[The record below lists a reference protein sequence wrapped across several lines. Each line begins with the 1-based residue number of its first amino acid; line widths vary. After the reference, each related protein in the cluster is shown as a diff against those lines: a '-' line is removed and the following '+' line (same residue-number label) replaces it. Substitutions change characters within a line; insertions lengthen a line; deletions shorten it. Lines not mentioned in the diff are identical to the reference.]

1 MSGSREPVTELDLMA
16 YADGLLEGD
25 PGRRAIVEAYLEQRP
40 HAAAFVEEI
49 RAQNAAI
56 RDRYERLLSQ
66 PVPEKLAAA
75 LDRRGR
81 HTARLAARA
90 AVLAVLLASSAGLG
104 WFLGSGNDPDR
115 SAVQEF
121 LDQAARYHRVGA
133 ASGLGEMT
141 GMQEVAAPP
150 LALLSQRIALEIVAP
165 DLSELGY
172 TLTDKRRIGPPD
184 DTTVRL
190 TYQDERGAHV
200 SLFLRPRWAER
211 TTPAKRVDE
220 AGVTV
225 RHWLDGPLEV
235 VLAMGDEDPNAER
248 LVSAIH
254 EAIEGARLREA
265 PPAGSAASPAVN
277 LDRSLI
283 EGTGGAQNPEVGVD
297 QPKPQPV
304 KAN

>member
-1 MSGSREPVTELDLMA
+1 MSGPREPVTELDLMA

-25 PGRRAIVEAYLEQRP
+25 PGRQAIVEAYLEGRP

-49 RAQNAAI
+49 RAQNADI
-56 RDRYERLLSQ
+56 RERYGPLLGE
-66 PVPEKLAAA
+66 PVPEKLTAA

-81 HTARLAARA
+81 DTARIVARA
-90 AVLAVLLASSAGLG
+90 AVLAVLLGTSAALG
-104 WFLGSGNDPDR
+104 WYVGSEDDR
-115 SAVQEF
+115 DDLAVQGFVEH
-121 LDQAARYHRVGA
+121 AARDHRVSA

-165 DLSELGY
+165 DLGELGY
-172 TLTDKRRIGPPD
+172 TLTDKRRVGPPN

-190 TYQDERGAHV
+190 TYQHESGSHV

-211 TTPAKRVDE
+211 TTTVKRVEE
-220 AGVTV
+220 AGVIV
-225 RHWLDGPLEV
+225 RHWLDGPIEV
-235 VLAMGDEDPNAER
+235 ALATGEETPNAER

-254 EAIEGARLREA
+254 EAIEGARLRETPRPG
-265 PPAGSAASPAVN
+265 PPAAPAVN

-283 EGTGGAQNPEVGVD
+283 EGTGGAETPEAGGD
-297 QPKPQPV
+297 QPKLQPV